1 LGWLSAKFGLPDAS
15 IATFTSGGMEANLS
29 SVVVA
34 LTHTFPGYGEH
45 GLRHLSGTPALYLT
59 EEAHHGYNKIAHMT
73 GLGRRSLR
81 IIGTDNRF
89 RMNVEELKQ
98 RVAEDRASG
107 LLPFMVVG
115 TAGTTAAGALDPLPE
130 IGAFCDQANL
140 WFHVDAAWGGA
151 AILSPSLKHHLAGI
165 ETADSITCDAHKWFS
180 VPMGCGMFFCRHR
193 ESVAQAFRADVTYM
207 PGVGQKPSDT
217 FDPLTNS
224 AQWSRRFIGLKL
236 FMALAHEGEAG
247 AIEKIEHQTRMGCV
261 LRDSLA
267 ATGWRIVNST
277 PLPLVCFTRDGL
289 VPSELLAAMREQQI
303 AWMSEAQVGGVP
315 VMRAC
320 VTSFRTTESDIAWV
334 IEKMNAIVSAPG
346 HLNHRRPPVAAEPN
360 SVEIATRAAL

>member
-1 LGWLSAKFGLPDAS
+1 
-15 IATFTSGGMEANLS
+15 
-29 SVVVA
+29 
-34 LTHTFPGYGEH
+34 
-45 GLRHLSGTPALYLT
+45 
-59 EEAHHGYNKIAHMT
+59 
-73 GLGRRSLR
+73 
-81 IIGTDNRF
+81 
-89 RMNVEELKQ
+89 
-98 RVAEDRASG
+98 
-107 LLPFMVVG
+107 
-115 TAGTTAAGALDPLPE
+115 
-130 IGAFCDQANL
+130 
-140 WFHVDAAWGGA
+140 
-151 AILSPSLKHHLAGI
+151 
-165 ETADSITCDAHKWFS
+165 
-180 VPMGCGMFFCRHR
+180 MFFCRHR